1 MNNYPETIQIIKRIK
16 EYDELE
22 GKDTSYLEDIIK
34 IYNLYENK
42 YKNEQKNNKQIVIK
56 EEATLFNLYET
67 TIYEE
72 EKKILDSKEIIAFER
87 SFSIANELFI
97 TTSLYDKAL
106 DEDKEE
112 LSKQII
118 DILEKDPYSFEVL
131 RDAQG
136 IEKDEKKK
144 EQLNKAINI
153 IKTHKEQLESRKIK

>member
-1 MNNYPETIQIIKRIK
+1 MI
-16 EYDELE
+16 YD
-22 GKDTSYLEDIIK
+22 
-34 IYNLYENK
+34 LYENK
-42 YKNEQKNNKQIVIK
+42 YRNEQKNNKQIVIT
-56 EEATLFNLYET
+56 EETNLFNLYDT

-72 EKKILDSKEIIAFER
+72 EKKILSSREKIVFER

-97 TTSLYDKAL
+97 TTSLYEKAI

-118 DILEKDPYSFEVL
+118 DILEKEPYSFEIL
-131 RDAQG
+131 RDAHG

-153 IKTHKEQLESRKIK
+153 IKIHKEQLEEKKVK